1 MENLYY
7 MYENPFGCTLAT
19 ATDKSLI
26 RGRNHL
32 RAARN
37 ALWEANNRIS
47 ALQADVKEIHI
58 CTKRLR
64 LRKNAEIA
72 SLLAEV
78 ARLKAEN
85 ETLKENAEM
94 WTTIAT
100 SSVTA
105 GGELLDALEND

>member
-7 MYENPFGCTLAT
+7 MHENPFGCTLAT

-47 ALQADVKEIHI
+47 ALQADVKERHI

-85 ETLKENAEM
+85 ETLKEK
-94 WTTIAT
+94 IA
-100 SSVTA
+100 S
-105 GGELLDALEND
+105 LEKLCYSISDGWRRVIGCSRK

>member
-7 MYENPFGCTLAT
+7 MHENTFGCTLAT

-47 ALQADVKEIHI
+47 ALQADVKERHI

-72 SLLAEV
+72 SLLAEI

-94 WTTIAT
+94 WKTIAT